1 MNELEILL
9 RKIYDKEKLNE
20 QVLRYSDLIDKF
32 EEKFNE
38 KDYKLFSSP
47 GRTEIGGNHT
57 DHNHGKVIAASI
69 NLDSIA
75 VASPA
80 ENNEVVLY
88 STGFKKPFIVNLSN
102 TKVVEEEKGSTT
114 GLIRGIA
121 AGFKN
126 YGYKV
131 GGFNAHISSDVI
143 IGSGLS
149 SSASIEVLIGKI
161 FSYFYNADKIPY
173 LDIALIS
180 QYAENVYFGKP
191 CGLMDQVACAAG
203 GIVSIDFCDPKKP
216 KIKKVKFDFLT
227 SGYRLIVVDTEA
239 HHADLTEDYASIPS
253 EMKQVANYFNK
264 EYCREIS
271 LDELLPEIKS
281 LRKRVGDRAIL
292 RAIHFLEENKR
303 VDKQV
308 EALNK
313 NNFKEFLKLINESGN
328 SSFKYLQN
336 IFSPNKIKEQSIS
349 LALSLSEMFIKEKGE
364 GACRVHG
371 GGFAGTIQVFL
382 PEKLIEDYI
391 LLITKVFKKE
401 SVKILTVRSHGVIC
415 LNDI

>member
-1 MNELEILL
+1 
-9 RKIYDKEKLNE
+9 
-20 QVLRYSDLIDKF
+20 
-32 EEKFNE
+32 
-38 KDYKLFSSP
+38 
-47 GRTEIGGNHT
+47 
-57 DHNHGKVIAASI
+57 
-69 NLDSIA
+69 
-75 VASPA
+75 
-80 ENNEVVLY
+80 
-88 STGFKKPFIVNLSN
+88 
-102 TKVVEEEKGSTT
+102 
-114 GLIRGIA
+114 
-121 AGFKN
+121 
-126 YGYKV
+126 
-131 GGFNAHISSDVI
+131 
-143 IGSGLS
+143 
-149 SSASIEVLIGKI
+149 
-161 FSYFYNADKIPY
+161 
-173 LDIALIS
+173 
-180 QYAENVYFGKP
+180 
-191 CGLMDQVACAAG
+191 MDQVACAAG
-203 GIVSIDFCDPKKP
+203 GIVSIDFCNPKKP

-239 HHADLTEDYASIPS
+239 HHADLTEDYASIPN

-303 VDKQV
+303 VDKQI

-336 IFSPNKIKEQSIS
+336 IFSPKNIKEQSVS
-349 LALSLSEMFIKEKGE
+349 LALALSEMFIKERGE